1 MQVRDRLESSCK
13 CCQTI
18 SILGLKMQD
27 QDGEDSTAEICVQI
41 LYEGG
46 NLTCDLQCPKARE

>member
-27 QDGEDSTAEICVQI
+27 QDDEDSTAEICVQI

-46 NLTCDLQCPKARE
+46 NLTCDLQCPKA

>member
-1 MQVRDRLESSCK
+1 MQVRDRLESCGK

-27 QDGEDSTAEICVQI
+27 QDDEDSTAEICVQI

-46 NLTCDLQCPKARE
+46 NLTCDLQCPKA